1 MKNYQAFD
9 ETERAHKISSS
20 DIRIPEII
28 EDGISFYDRCPLP
41 ETIIS
46 KNRVGKN
53 NLKARG
59 VNRIHFGLENI
70 DLKDI
75 EQIIEISQT
84 KALCYGL
91 AYSKKYM
98 NDKTSLREVV
108 KQVIKDINQD
118 GLDVICNNING
129 NFSFFR
135 EFELAFVLNRLN
147 GFDLKQKINK

>member
-1 MKNYQAFD
+1 
-9 ETERAHKISSS
+9 
-20 DIRIPEII
+20 
-28 EDGISFYDRCPLP
+28 
-41 ETIIS
+41 
-46 KNRVGKN
+46 
-53 NLKARG
+53 
-59 VNRIHFGLENI
+59 
-70 DLKDI
+70 
-75 EQIIEISQT
+75 
-84 KALCYGL
+84 
-91 AYSKKYM
+91 M